1 MFGRLLVSL
10 VFQNPLTMNQLQG
23 LRALVVEDDRV
34 IQTIIKAN
42 LYSIGIPAVIASNG
56 VEAIKSLK
64 ENSFDFIL
72 MDIRMPDQDGLDAT
86 RWIREVETTGDQ
98 KSIPIFALTSYNSNQ
113 HTEEIRNA
121 GMDEHLVKP
130 FQLDKFLPVL
140 KKYFPTA
147 FA

>member
-1 MFGRLLVSL
+1 MLT
-10 VFQNPLTMNQLQG
+10 QNILTMNQLQG

-42 LYSIGIPAVIASNG
+42 LSYVGIPAIVASNG
-56 VEAIKSLK
+56 IEAIESLK
-64 ENSFDFIL
+64 QNSFDFIL

-86 RWIREVETTGDQ
+86 RWIREIELTGE
-98 KSIPIFALTSYNSNQ
+98 KRSIPIFALTSYNSSQ

-130 FQLDKFLPVL
+130 FQLNSFLSIL
-140 KKYFPTA
+140 KKYFPAA

>member
-1 MFGRLLVSL
+1 
-10 VFQNPLTMNQLQG
+10 MNQLRG

-42 LYSIGIPAVIASNG
+42 LSSVGIPAIVANNG
-56 VEAIKSLK
+56 VEAIESLK
-64 ENSFDFIL
+64 QNSFDFIL

-86 RWIREVETTGDQ
+86 RWIREIEITGD
-98 KSIPIFALTSYNSNQ
+98 KRSIPIFALTSYNSSQ

-121 GMDEHLVKP
+121 GMNEHIVKP
-130 FQLDKFLPVL
+130 FHLNSFLSIL
-140 KKYFPTA
+140 KKYFPGA